1 MFEGTEAEK
10 IQDPIRRAP
19 SLDGAVTRSE
29 NCHMRRLFF
38 FALAVAALSGSL
50 AQAQSL
56 GDIARQE
63 EARRKAVSSSGKVY
77 TNESLRAE
85 GAPAVPA
92 QAPPATGA
100 DKSASKTADTDKT
113 PASGAAADDGK
124 KDEKYWRK
132 RLETERDQLTRA
144 QTFVEALQSRI
155 NGLSAD
161 FSAHDDPFQR
171 NQISAD
177 RQKALS
183 ELDRVRKEI
192 AAHTRAI
199 SDIQEEGRRAGVPAA
214 WLR

>member
-1 MFEGTEAEK
+1 MRTHFFIA
-10 IQDPIRRAP
+10 IA
-19 SLDGAVTRSE
+19 AV
-29 NCHMRRLFF
+29 
-38 FALAVAALSGSL
+38 ALSGSL

-56 GDIARQE
+56 GDIAAQE
-63 EARRKAVSSSGKVY
+63 AARRKAVSSSGKVY
-77 TNESLRAE
+77 TNENLRPE
-85 GAPAVPA
+85 GSPAPPPPA
-92 QAPPATGA
+92 ATAGTGKSDTTAPGSTKTPATGE
-100 DKSASKTADTDKT
+100 
-113 PASGAAADDGK
+113 AADDTK

-132 RLETERDQLTRA
+132 RLSDERDQLTRA

-177 RQKALS
+177 RQKALA

-192 AAHTRAI
+192 LAHTKAI
-199 SDIQEEGRRAGVPAA
+199 ADIQEEGRKAGAPPA

>member
-1 MFEGTEAEK
+1 MRTHLFIA
-10 IQDPIRRAP
+10 IA
-19 SLDGAVTRSE
+19 AV
-29 NCHMRRLFF
+29 
-38 FALAVAALSGSL
+38 ALSGLL

-56 GDIARQE
+56 GDIAAQE
-63 EARRKAVSSSGKVY
+63 AARRKAVPSSGKVY
-77 TNESLRAE
+77 TNENLRPE
-85 GAPAVPA
+85 GS
-92 QAPPATGA
+92 QAPPAPAATAGA
-100 DKSASKTADTDKT
+100 GKPDTTAAGSTKA
-113 PASGAAADDGK
+113 PAVGEAADESK

-132 RLETERDQLTRA
+132 RLSDERDQLTRA

-177 RQKALS
+177 RQKALA

-192 AAHTRAI
+192 VDHTKAI
-199 SDIQEEGRRAGVPAA
+199 ADIQEEGRKAGAPPA

>member
-1 MFEGTEAEK
+1 MFRRADAEK
-10 IQDPIRRAP
+10 IQDQTSGPA
-19 SLDGAVTRSE
+19 SLDRAVTGSE
-29 NCHMRRLFF
+29 NCQMRRHFF
-38 FALAVAALSGSL
+38 IVIAVVALSGSL

-56 GDIARQE
+56 GDIAAQE
-63 EARRKAVSSSGKVY
+63 EARRKAVPSSGKVY
-77 TNESLRAE
+77 TNDNLRPD
-85 GAPAVPA
+85 GAQSAPPVGPATTGPGKPDTKA
-92 QAPPATGA
+92 ADSAKTPATGEV
-100 DKSASKTADTDKT
+100 
-113 PASGAAADDGK
+113 ADDSK

-132 RLETERDQLTRA
+132 RLSDERDQLTRA

-177 RQKALS
+177 RQKALA

-192 AAHTRAI
+192 GAHTKAI
-199 SDIQEEGRRAGVPAA
+199 ADIQEEGRKAGVPPA